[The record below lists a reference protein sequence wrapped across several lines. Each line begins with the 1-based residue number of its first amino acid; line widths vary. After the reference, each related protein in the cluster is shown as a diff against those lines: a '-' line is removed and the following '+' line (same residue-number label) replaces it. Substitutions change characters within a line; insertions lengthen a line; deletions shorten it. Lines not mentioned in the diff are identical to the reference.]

1 MTKQNDEGKF
11 DYAAKTAE
19 LDAVL
24 AALQNPDIG
33 LDEALMLHAKG
44 TALVV
49 LLEKYLADAEVIIR
63 EKTTIA

>member
-1 MTKQNDEGKF
+1 MTKQNDNSQF

-33 LDEALMLHAKG
+33 LDEALALHAKG
-44 TALVV
+44 TALVTV
-49 LLEKYLADAEVIIR
+49 LEKYLAEAEVIIR

>member
-1 MTKQNDEGKF
+1 MAKQHDEVQF

-24 AALQNPDIG
+24 VALQNPEIG
-33 LDEALMLHAKG
+33 LDEALQLHTKG
-44 TALVV
+44 TALVQ
-49 LLEKYLADAEVIIR
+49 LLEKYLAEAEVIIR